1 MPPSTGASQHPSV
14 TKHKTLKNVNPRLG
28 RFLHFLPANKQ
39 RKPLGIIF
47 SALTRKKRI
56 IRLCVYEREAIV
68 ALILSIS
75 AHQATGSSPCW
86 WSHTPS
92 WSLQYCDLFSRHKAF
107 LSSTCVISAGKN
119 SKSLSFYPLVFQVPL
134 PGCPSVPCHP
144 GLCCPPLPLRHG
156 HAAEDELQRP
166 RGAATGAAGG
176 GLLHRDGNRWVPE
189 GLWGEFEAFVSPEAL
204 TQGFI
209 SPRL

>member
-1 MPPSTGASQHPSV
+1 MCLRKRGDSCPHVVCFCTSGHRLLSMLMKLVFAVLWPFFPPQSCFLLYCIKQQIIKCFTASPMPL
-14 TKHKTLKNVNPRLG
+14 TL
-28 RFLHFLPANKQ
+28 F
-39 RKPLGIIF
+39 
-47 SALTRKKRI
+47 
-56 IRLCVYEREAIV
+56 
-68 ALILSIS
+68 
-75 AHQATGSSPCW
+75 
-86 WSHTPS
+86 
-92 WSLQYCDLFSRHKAF
+92 
-107 LSSTCVISAGKN
+107 
-119 SKSLSFYPLVFQVPL
+119 PLVFQMPV

-189 GLWGEFEAFVSPEAL
+189 GLWGEFEAFVPSEAL